1 MAVNTSTKQTQSGAD
16 VSLVERT
23 PDTTES
29 TRKEPESRTV
39 STTETE
45 AQTTTSVTAGT
56 TSRTN
61 QKERV
66 GMEVSFTLKIL
77 SNPPPKALSS

>member
-16 VSLVERT
+16 VSVVERS

-29 TRKEPESRTV
+29 TRKEPETRSV
-39 STTETE
+39 STTETD

-66 GMEVSFTLKIL
+66 GMAVTFTLKIL
-77 SNPPPKALSS
+77 NTPPPKALSS